1 MTVVHE
7 PPFIPCVDLWPP
19 GTLTDAKRAAYKQL
33 INKGDIKIRKTVYH
47 KGSGYITVD
56 YLSNLPHEWTLG
68 RLREL
73 TMLDQGQ
80 QIRMEDATG

>member
-73 TMLDQGQ
+73 AMLDQGQ